1 MKKQKEKKQKF
12 KILHD
17 EIVFNGKFIKTIRRH
32 FLDRAGHKIFWEMV
46 ERKLG
51 GRNGKKKRIVAIAA
65 ITPKR
70 EIVLEKCFRVPL
82 KDYTIELPAG
92 LMDKPGE
99 SEKSAIRRELLEET
113 GYAVSKVE
121 LLTAGPFN
129 SGLTSDKLAIYLGTN
144 ARKIA
149 EPKLECSE
157 DIETILVP
165 ISKLLSFIKKNRR
178 RGVEVDLKLP
188 SILPFLSE
196 SGLSV

>member
-99 SEKSAIRRELLEET
+99 SEKSAIRPK
-113 GYAVSKVE
+113 VSLIICMRAKR
-121 LLTAGPFN
+121 
-129 SGLTSDKLAIYLGTN
+129 LARRFSSSTMTMTL
-144 ARKIA
+144 
-149 EPKLECSE
+149 
-157 DIETILVP
+157 
-165 ISKLLSFIKKNRR
+165 SKNLSITSFIEAS
-178 RGVEVDLKLP
+178 EVKAF
-188 SILPFLSE
+188 S
-196 SGLSV
+196 